1 MQWFRNFNYLKPS
14 TPVLTVHK
22 KNGLN
27 KADSTRGEGGGGGE
41 QFLIHEKLA
50 QWTTFQEHDLLI
62 KNKSNIKFAFPDRVF

>member
-1 MQWFRNFNYLKPS
+1 MVWIRQIQPGGK
-14 TPVLTVHK
+14 
-22 KNGLN
+22 
-27 KADSTRGEGGGGGE
+27 GGGGGE